1 MSHPTQPHSNT
12 GSQFIDYMTSG
23 NDPQRNAAIA
33 SPVVA
38 SSRHRDETCK
48 SERIVHTESDS
59 DDDNWL
65 HAFANQRSDSDDDDS
80 LNAISDRTA
89 SPVAGKRRSRDEK
102 SNSERLVYTE
112 SDSDDDDSLNEF
124 SEQRQ
129 IESPVAQRRRRDRV
143 PYSQQLLR
151 ELYTELDSVDDE
163 SYAFFDSQEI
173 LSPVVASPRSCDED
187 LD

>member
-1 MSHPTQPHSNT
+1 
-12 GSQFIDYMTSG
+12 MTSG
-23 NDPQRNAAIA
+23 NGPQRNVAIA
-33 SPVVA
+33 SPVDA
-38 SSRHRDETCK
+38 SPRDRDETCN
-48 SERIVHTESDS
+48 SEIVHTESDS
-59 DDDNWL
+59 DYDNWL

-89 SPVAGKRRSRDEK
+89 SPIAGKQRSLHEK

-129 IESPVAQRRRRDRV
+129 IESPVAKRRRRDRV
-143 PYSQQLLR
+143 PYSEQLLR